1 MKTTYTLGTADDWYC
16 ITCGTLW
23 KCIDRLF
30 YNAKDCEYRDIED
43 YSIWKVK
50 HPENLTL
57 DYGMGG
63 DCYLLNESGEIDEE
77 NDEILCKWKLVNL
90 KKSDL
95 YFIKKHLSHNQN

>member
-30 YNAKDCEYRDIED
+30 YNLKTYNYRDMKD
-43 YSIWKVK
+43 YTIVKVK
-50 HPENLTL
+50 HSEELTL
-57 DYGMGG
+57 DYGMWG
-63 DCYLLNESGEIDEE
+63 DCYLLNKDWEIDEK
-77 NDEILCKWKLVNL
+77 NDEILSNWKIVNL

-95 YFIKKHLSHNQN
+95 YFIKKHLSSKKN

>member
-23 KCIDRLF
+23 KCIDWLF
-30 YNAKDCEYRDIED
+30 YNAKECDYRDIED
-43 YSIWKVK
+43 YCIAKVK

-57 DYGMGG
+57 DHWMGW
-63 DCYLLNESGEIDEE
+63 DCYLLNESGEIDEA
-77 NDEILCKWKLVNL
+77 NDEILSKWVILEL

-95 YFIKKHLSHNQN
+95 KFIKKHLSYKK